1 MRNFLTT
8 ITLFSL
14 IYSQDLSEEIKIRKV
29 RVEGN
34 KTTSEKTIIFTAGL
48 QSGEIVTLADFPRAI
63 KRLWQLGLFKD
74 IQINYDKEDEE
85 GLDLVIKVE
94 ENYILGEL
102 KFEGNKKIKDRK
114 FEDEINITKGQRIQ
128 PNTLI
133 ELSKEIKDIYI

>member
-74 IQINYDKEDEE
+74 IQINYDKEDE
-85 GLDLVIKVE
+85 
-94 ENYILGEL
+94 
-102 KFEGNKKIKDRK
+102 
-114 FEDEINITKGQRIQ
+114 
-128 PNTLI
+128 
-133 ELSKEIKDIYI
+133 